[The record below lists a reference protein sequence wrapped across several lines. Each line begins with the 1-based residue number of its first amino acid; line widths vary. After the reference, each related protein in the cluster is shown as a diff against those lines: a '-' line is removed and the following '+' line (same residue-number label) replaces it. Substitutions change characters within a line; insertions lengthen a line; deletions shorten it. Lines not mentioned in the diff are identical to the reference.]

1 MFHYGQERVVRKA
14 STREEKDSRRVK
26 KRHSTRRSK
35 EERDNKDDIVEETS
49 EKDESPQVAR
59 MTAVQ
64 KWTSNVEEPVEL
76 PFPVGG
82 DVLGRLSVIEEAMK
96 RVVAQVELIA
106 TVVQTFDKRLLF
118 EVERRDIVMSSQK
131 DDIEQ
136 WKLEAEALV
145 TRFKEVVEGDRVPAV
160 SATVGAVEKD
170 VGSWANVLT
179 ANSVQPMAEKSM
191 EKSMAPKEEK
201 PPPPVKVVVTD
212 TEAKT
217 VVEAGKPKLKSTKR
231 RDTTLTKVK
240 DKEELPV
247 VKAVVKDKESKPKE
261 AEEEAPLSFLV

>member
-1 MFHYGQERVVRKA
+1 MFGYGPRQVVRQP
-14 STREEKDSRRVK
+14 SNREGKDGRRVK
-26 KRHSTRRSK
+26 KRHSIHSK
-35 EERDNKDDIVEETS
+35 RDNRDDIVDEPD

-59 MTAVQ
+59 MKVVE

-96 RVVAQVELIA
+96 RLVAQVKLIV
-106 TVVQTFDKRLLF
+106 TVVQTFDKRLLL

-145 TRFKEVVEGDRVPAV
+145 TSLKQVGEGDRVPAV

-170 VGSWANVLT
+170 VGSWASVLT
-179 ANSVQPMAEKSM
+179 ANSVQQVAEKSM
-191 EKSMAPKEEK
+191 PPKEEK
-201 PPPPVKVVVTD
+201 APPSVKVVVTD
-212 TEAKT
+212 TEGNTA
-217 VVEAGKPKLKSTKR
+217 VEAGKPKLKSTKSPR
-231 RDTTLTKVK
+231 RERDMTLTKV
-240 DKEELPV
+240 KEELPV
-247 VKAVVKDKESKPKE
+247 VKPVVKDKESKPKE
-261 AEEEAPLSFLV
+261 AEEEASLSFLV

>member
-1 MFHYGQERVVRKA
+1 MFGHGPRQVVRQP
-14 STREEKDSRRVK
+14 SNREGKDGRRVK
-26 KRHSTRRSK
+26 KRHSTHSK
-35 EERDNKDDIVEETS
+35 RDNRDDIVEEPD

-64 KWTSNVEEPVEL
+64 KWNSSVEEPVEL

-106 TVVQTFDKRLLF
+106 TVVPVVQTFDKRLLF

-136 WKLEAEALV
+136 LKLEAETLV
-145 TRFKEVVEGDRVPAV
+145 TRLKQVVEGDRDPAV

-170 VGSWANVLT
+170 VGSWASVLT
-179 ANSVQPMAEKSM
+179 ANSVQQVAEESVP
-191 EKSMAPKEEK
+191 PKEEK
-201 PPPPVKVVVTD
+201 APPPVKGVVTD
-212 TEAKT
+212 TA
-217 VVEAGKPKLKSTKR
+217 
-231 RDTTLTKVK
+231 
-240 DKEELPV
+240 
-247 VKAVVKDKESKPKE
+247 
-261 AEEEAPLSFLV
+261 